1 MNNNIYEEEYEI
13 IKKYLEITKNHSLL
27 KSKER
32 YLVSSNLFIDTKK
45 MMLYYPFSHWLSS
58 SGIEYRL
65 WFNKLIKD
73 GWEKLDTPYTFPIGN
88 YQGEKTILCLNY
100 SNKPNYMIFYILY
113 RLTINDDPLSDDW
126 RSYSVSEKWKQS
138 LFYMIPNPI
147 LDFLE
152 KNDNYIYLNPRDFEI
167 MISFLFPEESDFS
180 QNTLVISNTQKIHIE
195 KLKPYILKET
205 NQTELKKHQLFI
217 EYIDDL
223 ITKIDTFTNS
233 DKNHIKNYNQ
243 LYYQLSTLKSEN
255 STLQDIQSYL
265 LTKFDFSFDRL
276 KEELINFK
284 LESIEYLETIDNQ
297 DSIFKL
303 HELSQQKVDF
313 TFLYEVIAQRY
324 NNHVEQIHSFQENQ
338 NFLTKLYQ
346 RVEKLFKEDNH
357 FLHGKKSQL
366 LGILKEDCIAE
377 EIDNIF
383 EEWQS
388 EIDKINLT
396 YLSLIKAY
404 FHQQISQTLLLDA
417 LDILF
422 VIKDRLEKFFETTR
436 SGIYIKYQNN
446 AKNDL
451 LQKVDTQSR
460 IFDIYKTIQPQF
472 IEIIKK
478 EQNLSYQKYL
488 SKNINQLIDFHFY
501 EDNNF
506 EMISDEFMKLAKQ
519 NLEIYLND
527 IEQYGKELEKRDME
541 IGKLFFKM
549 KKSLEK
555 ENK

>member
-1 MNNNIYEEEYEI
+1 MIFYTPRHDYEEDEYFIGEI
-13 IKKYLEITKNHSLL
+13 RRSEESIFIYFA
-27 KSKER
+27 KE
-32 YLVSSNLFIDTKK
+32 D
-45 MMLYYPFSHWLSS
+45 
-58 SGIEYRL
+58 
-65 WFNKLIKD
+65 
-73 GWEKLDTPYTFPIGN
+73 WEKLDTPQSFPKGIYKNDKKATIGVDYSKKPIYIVFYT
-88 YQGEKTILCLNY
+88 L
-100 SNKPNYMIFYILY
+100 FYLY
-113 RLTINDDPLSDDW
+113 RQY
-126 RSYSVSEKWKQS
+126 SYMWKG
-138 LFYMIPNPI
+138 LYNMIPSDI
-147 LDFLE
+147 QSS
-152 KNDNYIYLNPRDFEI
+152 LNKLNEAYNSSIGSTYATMPLYEFE
-167 MISFLFPEESDFS
+167 MIVNNLFPEENNSS
-180 QNTLVISNTQKIHIE
+180 QNTSIISNTKKIHIE
-195 KLKPYILKET
+195 KLKPYTIKET

-217 EYIDDL
+217 KYIDDL
-223 ITKIDTFTNS
+223 ISQIDTFTNS
-233 DKNHIKNYNQ
+233 DKSHIKNSNQ
-243 LYYQLSTLKSEN
+243 LYYQLSTLKSGN
-255 STLQDIQSYL
+255 SILQDIQSYL
-265 LTKFDFSFDRL
+265 LNKFDFSFDRL
-276 KEELINFK
+276 KEELIKFK

-324 NNHVEQIHSFQENQ
+324 NNHIDQIHSFQENQ

-346 RVEKLFKEDNH
+346 RIEKLFKEDNH

-366 LGILKEDCIAE
+366 LGILEEDCIAE

-383 EEWQS
+383 KEWQN

-396 YLSLIKAY
+396 YIYLIKAY

-460 IFDIYKTIQPQF
+460 IFDIYKIIQPQF
-472 IEIIKK
+472 VELIKK

-488 SKNINQLIDFHFY
+488 SQNINQLIDFHFY
-501 EDNNF
+501 KDNNF

-527 IEQYGKELEKRDME
+527 IEQYSKELEKRDME